1 MYIHNGFNHQAIIG
15 KKQRDLPPAMYVYT
29 CTYTMVLTT
38 RPPLT
43 PLNDDAPFNSEVLS
57 STLFVVCRFSILVV
71 LYLRESH
78 LVFTQCSYLDVRLSS
93 LPCSAM
99 Y

>member
-1 MYIHNGFNHQAIIG
+1 MQLTIIIGKKQGALPPAMYEYTCTGFNHQAIIG

-57 STLFVVCRFSILVV
+57 SALFVVCRFSILVV
-71 LYLRESH
+71 LYLFS
-78 LVFTQCSYLDVRLSS
+78 
-93 LPCSAM
+93 
-99 Y
+99 